1 MAEVIQINCSPTI
14 LPDIFNGGN
23 DDGHAM
29 AEVIQINCSPTILP
43 DIFNGGN
50 DDGHAMAEVIQINY
64 SPTILPDIFNGGN
77 DDGHAMAEVIQIN
90 CAPAVLPDIYVGGI
104 EDGHAMETVFVAC
117 APNARFEADTTVICE
132 GETLQFNDLS
142 SGPPTSWSW
151 TFNGGTP
158 SSSTDQNPTVVYDT
172 PGNYSVTLSIT
183 SDGGNSSIT
192 KTNYITVNPAPTP
205 TIAATG
211 STTICDG
218 DSVLLSSLN
227 TYDRYQWSNGDTTQN
242 SYTLVGGENTLTVT
256 SSNGCTGIS
265 NPITVTI
272 EHNPQPEI
280 LVGDTSNLCMGDVIT
295 LTSTIQSNYLWSPGG
310 ETTQSIDVTSS
321 GTFWVTS
328 SELNG
333 CSRTSE
339 SITLNFGNSP
349 SKPFITTS
357 GPVSFCDGDSVLLTS
372 QSADQY
378 LWSPTNNTT
387 QSVWVKTSGMYRVEV
402 TNPAGCSAVSDAI
415 EITVNPK
422 PIANAS
428 INTPSVCV
436 GDDVLISTTNELG
449 VSYLWNGPNGYSS
462 SNRTNNLNA
471 VGTSSAGWYIVSVTL
486 NGCTVKDSVEL
497 EVNETPIA
505 VANAQNTTI
514 CEGEDIEL
522 TTTTVADEYLWTGP
536 NGFTSTNQNPVIS
549 ATNIAASGDY
559 TLEVTTGTCSTTDI
573 IEVIVNPTPIAEVLI
588 TSSTL
593 CSGDN
598 ITFNATGNA
607 GATYTWTGPNGF
619 TNNNQTFDLTN
630 VQAID
635 QGEYKLTV
643 EINNCF
649 AEDAATIIVNETP
662 IAVANAQN
670 TTICEGED
678 IELTT
683 TTVADEY
690 LWTGPNGFTSTNQNP
705 VISATNIAASGDY
718 TLEVTTGTC
727 STTDIIEVIVNPT
740 PIAEVLIT
748 SSTLCSGDNITFNA
762 TGNAGA
768 TYTWTGPNGFT
779 NNNQTFDLTNV
790 QAIDQ
795 GEYKLTVEIN
805 NCFAEDAATIIVNE
819 TPIAVANA
827 QNTTICEGE
836 DIELTTTTVADE
848 YLWTGPNG
856 FTSTNQN
863 PVISATNIAASGDY
877 TLEVTTGTCSTTDII
892 EVIVNPT
899 PIAEVL
905 ITSST
910 LCSGDNITFNATGN
924 AGATYTWTGPNGFTN
939 NNQTFDLTNV
949 QAIDQGEY
957 KLTVEIN
964 NCFAEDA
971 ATIIVNETPIAVAN
985 AQNTTICEGEDIEL
999 TTTTVADEY
1008 LWTGPNGFTS
1018 TNQNPVISATN
1029 IAASGDYT
1037 LEVTTGTCSTTD
1049 IIEVIVNPTP
1059 IAEVLITSSTLCSG
1073 DNITFNATGNAG
1085 ATYTWT
1091 GPNGF
1096 TNNNQ
1101 TFDLTN
1107 VQAID
1112 QGEYKL
1118 TVEINNCFAED
1129 AATIIVN
1136 ETPIAVA
1143 NAQNTTI
1150 CEGED
1155 IELTT
1160 TTVADE
1166 YLWTGPNGFT
1176 STNQN
1181 PVISATNIAASGD
1194 YTLEVTTGTC
1204 STTDIIEVIVNPTP
1218 IAEVLITS
1226 STLCSGDNITFN
1238 ATGNAGATYTWTGP
1252 NGFTN
1257 NNQTFDLTNVQAID
1271 QGEYKLTV
1279 EINNCFAED
1288 AATIIVNETPI
1299 AVANAQNTTI
1309 CEGED
1314 IELTTTTVADEYLWT
1329 GPNGFTSTNQNPVIS
1344 ATNIAASGDYTLEVT
1359 TGVCSTISTVTVIV
1373 NPTPIAEVLITSST
1387 LCSGDNITFNAT
1399 GNAGATYTWTGPNG
1413 FTNSDQN
1420 PEVMNVNTVN
1430 SGWYIVTVSLNSCTS
1445 KDSVELTVEPALT
1458 VDIDV
1463 ANTTVCEG
1471 EDILLSTTSLADD
1484 YLWTGPN
1491 GFTSINQNATRIEA
1505 ETNASGYYI
1514 LEITSGSCS
1523 NNDSVEVTI
1532 NATPVLSISG
1542 SDITC
1547 YGDEDGQ
1554 AAIVATGNAPFF
1566 YSWSSAVETSTG
1578 INGLS
1583 AGTYTVVVEDVNEC
1597 VDSASIVI
1605 NEPAELIANT
1615 TVTETQCNVD
1625 DGIATVNATGGNG
1638 NYSYLWMPS
1647 GQTTSTAIGLGVGS
1661 YTVLV
1666 TDAKGCDIV
1675 ETVVVN
1681 SVDGP
1686 VLTISNFS
1694 DVSCFEGS
1702 NGSASVSATGGSQP
1716 YTYNWSP
1723 SGGTSSTAN
1732 NVIAGDYVIT
1742 VTDNSD
1748 CASVENVVISEPD
1761 KINVISSIEAADCGE
1776 TNGSISLNVTG
1787 GTPSYSYNWLPNGEA
1802 SSSLQNISGGVYQV
1816 IVSDD
1821 NGCSFDT
1828 VFVVPSVGEINVQ
1841 VLPQEGVI
1849 NKGESI
1855 VLSVNVDPSISNE
1868 TYNWTPST
1876 GLSCTQCPNPIA
1888 SPIVNTQYTVEV
1900 TTPDNCSGSGSSNII
1915 VIDECA
1921 EIYIPDMFSPND
1933 DGENDEYCIYGDCI
1947 STFYLQIFNR
1957 WGEMVYV
1964 SDNPENCWDGT
1975 FKGKKLNTDVFA
1987 FKLSITTLQGEKI
2000 EESGN
2005 INLFR

>member
-1 MAEVIQINCSPTI
+1 MKLLQIIKLSLLIMVTSVSSILHAQYVGGIESGATVNLLNQVNCNSITYPDIFKGGTEDGHSMVELTQINCSPVT
-14 LPDIFNGGN
+14 LPNIFNGGS

-29 AEVIQINCSPTILP
+29 AEVIQINC
-43 DIFNGGN
+43 
-50 DDGHAMAEVIQINY
+50 

-117 APNARFEADTTVICE
+117 APNARFEADTLVICE

-690 LWTGPNGFTSTNQNP
+690 LWTRPNGFTSTNQNP

-727 STTDIIEVIVNPT
+727 STTDIIEVIVNLT

-877 TLEVTTGTCSTTDII
+877 TLEVTTGTCSTTDKI
-892 EVIVNPT
+892 E
-899 PIAEVL
+899 
-905 ITSST
+905 
-910 LCSGDNITFNATGN
+910 
-924 AGATYTWTGPNGFTN
+924 
-939 NNQTFDLTNV
+939 
-949 QAIDQGEY
+949 
-957 KLTVEIN
+957 
-964 NCFAEDA
+964 
-971 ATIIVNETPIAVAN
+971 
-985 AQNTTICEGEDIEL
+985 
-999 TTTTVADEY
+999 
-1008 LWTGPNGFTS
+1008 
-1018 TNQNPVISATN
+1018 
-1029 IAASGDYT
+1029 
-1037 LEVTTGTCSTTD
+1037 
-1049 IIEVIVNPTP
+1049 
-1059 IAEVLITSSTLCSG
+1059 
-1073 DNITFNATGNAG
+1073 
-1085 ATYTWT
+1085 
-1091 GPNGF
+1091 
-1096 TNNNQ
+1096 
-1101 TFDLTN
+1101 
-1107 VQAID
+1107 
-1112 QGEYKL
+1112 
-1118 TVEINNCFAED
+1118 
-1129 AATIIVN
+1129 
-1136 ETPIAVA
+1136 
-1143 NAQNTTI
+1143 
-1150 CEGED
+1150 
-1155 IELTT
+1155 
-1160 TTVADE
+1160 
-1166 YLWTGPNGFT
+1166 
-1176 STNQN
+1176 
-1181 PVISATNIAASGD
+1181 
-1194 YTLEVTTGTC
+1194 
-1204 STTDIIEVIVNPTP
+1204 
-1218 IAEVLITS
+1218 
-1226 STLCSGDNITFN
+1226 
-1238 ATGNAGATYTWTGP
+1238 
-1252 NGFTN
+1252 
-1257 NNQTFDLTNVQAID
+1257 
-1271 QGEYKLTV
+1271 
-1279 EINNCFAED
+1279 
-1288 AATIIVNETPI
+1288 
-1299 AVANAQNTTI
+1299 
-1309 CEGED
+1309 
-1314 IELTTTTVADEYLWT
+1314 
-1329 GPNGFTSTNQNPVIS
+1329 
-1344 ATNIAASGDYTLEVT
+1344 
-1359 TGVCSTISTVTVIV
+1359 VIV

-1430 SGWYIVTVSLNSCTS
+1430 SGWYIVTVRLNSCTS

-1523 NNDSVEVTI
+1523 NKDSVEVTI

-1554 AAIVATGNAPFF
+1554 AAIVANGNAPFF
-1566 YSWSSAVETSTG
+1566 YSWSSAGETSTG

-1686 VLTISNFS
+1686 VLTISNIS

-1702 NGSASVSATGGSQP
+1702 DGSASVSATGGSQP

-1732 NVIAGDYVIT
+1732 NLIAGDYVIT
-1742 VTDNSD
+1742 VTDNSG

-1802 SSSLQNISGGVYQV
+1802 SSSLQNISGGDYQV

-1975 FKGKKLNTDVFA
+1975 FRGKKLNTDVFA

>member
-670 TTICEGED
+670 TTICEEED

-727 STTDIIEVIVNPT
+727 STTDKIE
-740 PIAEVLIT
+740 
-748 SSTLCSGDNITFNA
+748 
-762 TGNAGA
+762 
-768 TYTWTGPNGFT
+768 
-779 NNNQTFDLTNV
+779 
-790 QAIDQ
+790 
-795 GEYKLTVEIN
+795 
-805 NCFAEDAATIIVNE
+805 
-819 TPIAVANA
+819 
-827 QNTTICEGE
+827 
-836 DIELTTTTVADE
+836 
-848 YLWTGPNG
+848 
-856 FTSTNQN
+856 
-863 PVISATNIAASGDY
+863 
-877 TLEVTTGTCSTTDII
+877 
-892 EVIVNPT
+892 
-899 PIAEVL
+899 
-905 ITSST
+905 
-910 LCSGDNITFNATGN
+910 
-924 AGATYTWTGPNGFTN
+924 
-939 NNQTFDLTNV
+939 
-949 QAIDQGEY
+949 
-957 KLTVEIN
+957 
-964 NCFAEDA
+964 
-971 ATIIVNETPIAVAN
+971 
-985 AQNTTICEGEDIEL
+985 
-999 TTTTVADEY
+999 
-1008 LWTGPNGFTS
+1008 
-1018 TNQNPVISATN
+1018 
-1029 IAASGDYT
+1029 
-1037 LEVTTGTCSTTD
+1037 
-1049 IIEVIVNPTP
+1049 
-1059 IAEVLITSSTLCSG
+1059 
-1073 DNITFNATGNAG
+1073 
-1085 ATYTWT
+1085 
-1091 GPNGF
+1091 
-1096 TNNNQ
+1096 
-1101 TFDLTN
+1101 
-1107 VQAID
+1107 
-1112 QGEYKL
+1112 
-1118 TVEINNCFAED
+1118 
-1129 AATIIVN
+1129 
-1136 ETPIAVA
+1136 
-1143 NAQNTTI
+1143 
-1150 CEGED
+1150 
-1155 IELTT
+1155 
-1160 TTVADE
+1160 
-1166 YLWTGPNGFT
+1166 
-1176 STNQN
+1176 
-1181 PVISATNIAASGD
+1181 
-1194 YTLEVTTGTC
+1194 
-1204 STTDIIEVIVNPTP
+1204 
-1218 IAEVLITS
+1218 
-1226 STLCSGDNITFN
+1226 
-1238 ATGNAGATYTWTGP
+1238 
-1252 NGFTN
+1252 
-1257 NNQTFDLTNVQAID
+1257 
-1271 QGEYKLTV
+1271 
-1279 EINNCFAED
+1279 
-1288 AATIIVNETPI
+1288 
-1299 AVANAQNTTI
+1299 
-1309 CEGED
+1309 
-1314 IELTTTTVADEYLWT
+1314 
-1329 GPNGFTSTNQNPVIS
+1329 
-1344 ATNIAASGDYTLEVT
+1344 
-1359 TGVCSTISTVTVIV
+1359 VIV

-1523 NNDSVEVTI
+1523 NKDSVEVTI

-1554 AAIVATGNAPFF
+1554 AAIVANGNAPFF
-1566 YSWSSAVETSTG
+1566 YSWSSAGETSTG

-1666 TDAKGCDIV
+1666 TDAKGCDVV

-1686 VLTISNFS
+1686 VLTISNIS

-1702 NGSASVSATGGSQP
+1702 DGSASVSATGGSQP

-1732 NVIAGDYVIT
+1732 NLIAGDYVVT
-1742 VTDNSD
+1742 VTDNSG

-1802 SSSLQNISGGVYQV
+1802 SSSLQNISGGDYQV

-1975 FKGKKLNTDVFA
+1975 FRGKKLNTDVFA

>member
-1049 IIEVIVNPTP
+1049 KIE
-1059 IAEVLITSSTLCSG
+1059 
-1073 DNITFNATGNAG
+1073 
-1085 ATYTWT
+1085 
-1091 GPNGF
+1091 
-1096 TNNNQ
+1096 
-1101 TFDLTN
+1101 
-1107 VQAID
+1107 
-1112 QGEYKL
+1112 
-1118 TVEINNCFAED
+1118 
-1129 AATIIVN
+1129 
-1136 ETPIAVA
+1136 
-1143 NAQNTTI
+1143 
-1150 CEGED
+1150 
-1155 IELTT
+1155 
-1160 TTVADE
+1160 
-1166 YLWTGPNGFT
+1166 
-1176 STNQN
+1176 
-1181 PVISATNIAASGD
+1181 
-1194 YTLEVTTGTC
+1194 
-1204 STTDIIEVIVNPTP
+1204 
-1218 IAEVLITS
+1218 
-1226 STLCSGDNITFN
+1226 
-1238 ATGNAGATYTWTGP
+1238 
-1252 NGFTN
+1252 
-1257 NNQTFDLTNVQAID
+1257 
-1271 QGEYKLTV
+1271 
-1279 EINNCFAED
+1279 
-1288 AATIIVNETPI
+1288 
-1299 AVANAQNTTI
+1299 
-1309 CEGED
+1309 
-1314 IELTTTTVADEYLWT
+1314 
-1329 GPNGFTSTNQNPVIS
+1329 
-1344 ATNIAASGDYTLEVT
+1344 
-1359 TGVCSTISTVTVIV
+1359 VIV

-1523 NNDSVEVTI
+1523 NKDSVEVTI

-1554 AAIVATGNAPFF
+1554 AAIVANGNAPFF
-1566 YSWSSAVETSTG
+1566 YSWSSAGETSTG

-1666 TDAKGCDIV
+1666 TDAKGCDVV

-1686 VLTISNFS
+1686 VLTISNIS

-1702 NGSASVSATGGSQP
+1702 DGS
-1716 YTYNWSP
+1716 
-1723 SGGTSSTAN
+1723 
-1732 NVIAGDYVIT
+1732 
-1742 VTDNSD
+1742 
-1748 CASVENVVISEPD
+1748 
-1761 KINVISSIEAADCGE
+1761 
-1776 TNGSISLNVTG
+1776 
-1787 GTPSYSYNWLPNGEA
+1787 
-1802 SSSLQNISGGVYQV
+1802 
-1816 IVSDD
+1816 
-1821 NGCSFDT
+1821 
-1828 VFVVPSVGEINVQ
+1828 EIGRAHV
-1841 VLPQEGVI
+1841 
-1849 NKGESI
+1849 
-1855 VLSVNVDPSISNE
+1855 
-1868 TYNWTPST
+1868 
-1876 GLSCTQCPNPIA
+1876 
-1888 SPIVNTQYTVEV
+1888 
-1900 TTPDNCSGSGSSNII
+1900 
-1915 VIDECA
+1915 
-1921 EIYIPDMFSPND
+1921 
-1933 DGENDEYCIYGDCI
+1933 
-1947 STFYLQIFNR
+1947 
-1957 WGEMVYV
+1957 
-1964 SDNPENCWDGT
+1964 
-1975 FKGKKLNTDVFA
+1975 
-1987 FKLSITTLQGEKI
+1987 
-2000 EESGN
+2000 
-2005 INLFR
+2005 